1 MRKIL
6 ALVLTGA
13 FVFGAVSMAS
23 AGEETQS
30 EVFKA
35 KPTKQS
41 KKKPGNISLVN
52 TITTFNKAGT
62 NQPPKGTRTVV
73 DWPKDWV
80 FNTDKVPYCKTDAAG
95 LQNAPTTQEAKAAC
109 GPKSQVSSDAGSS
122 AVVRVG
128 NPVGNPTEIDVDV
141 LAFNEKGKTLY
152 LYSKPKGAFSG
163 IAASILVGK
172 LKKFGAVNG
181 VNRPSGPY
189 KQSLDVTIPPLAA
202 GAIAF
207 FEVTIPKSVYIQAK
221 CTKKKWQTQAT
232 TVFSDAP
239 TSSDTHVVKC
249 KKK

>member
-13 FVFGAVSMAS
+13 FALGMVSMAQ

-52 TITTFNKAGT
+52 TITTFNKPGT

-95 LQNAPTTQEAKAAC
+95 LQNAPTTQDAKAAC

-122 AVVRVG
+122 AQVRVG
-128 NPVGNPTEIDVDV
+128 NPVGSPTEIPVDV
-141 LAFNEKGKTLY
+141 LAFNEKGKKLY
-152 LYSKPKGAFSG
+152 LYSKPSGVFSG

-172 LKKFGAVNG
+172 LKKTSKVNL
-181 VNRPSGPY
+181 NRPSGPY
-189 KQSLDVTIPPLAA
+189 KQSLDVTIPPLSA
-202 GAIAF
+202 GAISF

-239 TSSDTHVVKC
+239 TTSDTHVVKC
-249 KKK
+249 KKKG